1 MFILEVAYDSQRDT
15 LYWTVIGNPIQL
27 QQLSPG
33 SNVSLNLVK
42 VNSTAGIAVDYIG
55 QRMCWV
61 EGSTLVCIYSE
72 VTNSTMTICDW
83 ACENRAYLHIKFSFI
98 FELQLLISFEI
109 HKL

>member
-1 MFILEVAYDSQRDT
+1 MAYDSQRDT

-42 VNSTAGIAVDYIG
+42 VNSTAGMAVDYIG
-55 QRMCWV
+55 QRMYWV

-72 VTNSTMTICDW
+72 TTNSTMTTNFFVFCSH
-83 ACENRAYLHIKFSFI
+83 N
-98 FELQLLISFEI
+98 LLLPVSGVVVTTMCNK
-109 HKL
+109 HW